1 MMAGEGAGECGGR
14 LDYRGKMILAPMVK
28 VILSVLPRLTNLVES
43 QLKRRYLRYFA
54 ISYTGW
60 YGTVSSACASLWS
73 RHCLQV
79 AEILPHEKTLSM
91 YICSEELIDKR
102 ILASERI
109 ENSSLKTV
117 DFIDMRDNSLV
128 LRICPEEKSRFPD
141 CQNFHFLSCYSTM
154 LWNNCPH
161 IW

>member
-43 QLKRRYLRYFA
+43 QLKRRYLRYFCNFFYRLVRHRFECLRF
-54 ISYTGW
+54 IMEQTLFTGGRLTSFW
-60 YGTVSSACASLWS
+60 KDPLYV
-73 RHCLQV
+73 
-79 AEILPHEKTLSM
+79 
-91 YICSEELIDKR
+91 CSEELIDKR

-128 LRICPEEKSRFPD
+128 LRICPEEKSRLLD